1 MIEETGAIEVG
12 IEVTAA
18 ALAADLPVASVV
30 DLPVASVVDHLAVS
44 AVGLPVVSAVD
55 LPVVSA
61 VDEVVSILRAFSI
74 AWIVTETACLTPT
87 KWKGPLNS

>member
-18 ALAADLPVASVV
+18 ALVADLPVASVV
-30 DLPVASVVDHLAVS
+30 DLPVASVV
-44 AVGLPVVSAVD
+44 GLPVVSAVD
-55 LPVVSA
+55 LP